1 MDDKT
6 ALHTAARRYCQE
18 RFSEWVGI
26 YGELQ
31 RKENWQVQNLFQ
43 SGWDYSAEAYGT
55 FPRYRIAKNT
65 QVEIE
70 RLIPASSASLTDM
83 RARIIAAP
91 KESYA
96 KLQVELTNKL
106 AQMALLEET
115 EDFRAYIET
124 STPTDLKGVEDLPYR
139 RVLDDQE
146 ELGHR

>member
-1 MDDKT
+1 
-6 ALHTAARRYCQE
+6 
-18 RFSEWVGI
+18 
-26 YGELQ
+26 
-31 RKENWQVQNLFQ
+31 
-43 SGWDYSAEAYGT
+43 
-55 FPRYRIAKNT
+55 
-65 QVEIE
+65 
-70 RLIPASSASLTDM
+70 M
-83 RARIIAAP
+83 RARIIAAA

-124 STPTDLKGVEDLPYR
+124 STPTDLKGVEELPYR